1 MVYYETFFSFCQCIE
16 YKFYV
21 YIVLLFNMDYFHLIF
36 NECLIHISA
45 CFAVGLLVSNC
56 YFLKVLNL
64 YSSIHQPFIE
74 FLSYAQ
80 TT

>member
-1 MVYYETFFSFCQCIE
+1 
-16 YKFYV
+16 
-21 YIVLLFNMDYFHLIF
+21 MDYFHLIF

-45 CFAVGLLVSNC
+45 CFAVGLLVSNS

-80 TT
+80 TTWGTEDTVMNKADHMLVFIGDENKYP